1 MGGKRIARELSRQG
15 QPSVVGPAA
24 TTLTGEEVAQH
35 GLHVSPPAQRSNR
48 ALLIKL
54 GVAAVALLVVGL
66 LVARGLDLRALLESA
81 LTLIRDAGP
90 VAFFT
95 AMAILP
101 AFGAPVS
108 FFSLT
113 AGSVFGASLGMP
125 MVVVLANISILVNMA
140 LSYFLASRAFRPL
153 LEALV
158 KKLGYQLPKVE
169 SDDTTDIIVLLRVTP
184 GLPFPVQNY
193 LLGLARVPFAKYMI
207 ISGVIS
213 GSLTTAF
220 ILFGDALLHGKGKMA
235 LVSVLLLLALTV
247 ATHMARKHYG
257 RKPTP

>member
-1 MGGKRIARELSRQG
+1 
-15 QPSVVGPAA
+15 
-24 TTLTGEEVAQH
+24 LTGEEVAKH
-35 GLHVSPPAQRSNR
+35 GLRVNEPAQRPNR

-54 GVAAVALLVVGL
+54 GVVAAGVLVAGL
-66 LVARGLDLRALLESA
+66 LVARGLDLRALLDAA
-81 LTLIRDAGP
+81 LTLIRDTGP
-90 VAFFT
+90 VVFFT

-113 AGSVFGASLGMP
+113 AGSVFGATLGMP
-125 MVVVLANISILVNMA
+125 MVVFLANISILVNMA

-220 ILFGDALLHGKGKMA
+220 ILFGDALLHGKGKVA
-235 LVSVLLLLALTV
+235 LVSVLLLLALTA